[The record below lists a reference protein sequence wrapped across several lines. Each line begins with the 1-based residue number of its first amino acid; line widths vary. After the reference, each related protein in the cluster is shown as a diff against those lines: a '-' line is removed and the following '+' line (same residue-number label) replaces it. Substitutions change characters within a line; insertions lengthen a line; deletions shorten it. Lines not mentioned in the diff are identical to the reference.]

1 MFLQMFLLIREV
13 ARGTKALWL
22 FLFLYQ
28 TPSHQCSSLSSLFF
42 YFTNPPRD
50 PQYSS
55 CCCFLIL
62 SPSEIFFFSLNFIPL
77 PFFYILVHFS
87 SHFSHCLHS
96 CRQDQVLLMIQQQ
109 KTFLLFRNLKRADDC
124 KKSSFLLVCCIIVIF
139 IHLCHKQN
147 TCRLIKSAC

>member
-1 MFLQMFLLIREV
+1 MQLSLLPFLLLYKSPKGSTV
-13 ARGTKALWL
+13 FKLLL
-22 FLFLYQ
+22 FSY
-28 TPSHQCSSLSSLFF
+28 P
-42 YFTNPPRD
+42 FTFRD
-50 PQYSS
+50 
-55 CCCFLIL
+55 
-62 SPSEIFFFSLNFIPL
+62 FFFSLNFIPL

-124 KKSSFLLVCCIIVIF
+124 TKSSFLLVCCIIVIF